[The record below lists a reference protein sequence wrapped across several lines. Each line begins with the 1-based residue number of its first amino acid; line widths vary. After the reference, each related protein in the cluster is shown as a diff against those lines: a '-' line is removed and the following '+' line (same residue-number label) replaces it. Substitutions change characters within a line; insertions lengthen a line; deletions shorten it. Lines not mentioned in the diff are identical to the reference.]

1 MMKTKNNP
9 KMKQS
14 LLRWSRLC
22 MTSGSAAR
30 RENKEKASLEILTM
44 KKALKSHLHVNQ
56 ITSFTLHLKTQ
67 VKLKN
72 RQRDTNLLKFLLNL
86 R

>member
-1 MMKTKNNP
+1 
-9 KMKQS
+9 
-14 LLRWSRLC
+14 
-22 MTSGSAAR
+22 MTSGSVAR
-30 RENKEKASLEILTM
+30 RENKEKVSLEILTM

-72 RQRDTNLLKFLLNL
+72 LQRNTNLLKFLLNL

>member
-1 MMKTKNNP
+1 MKMKNKP
-9 KMKQS
+9 KIKQS

-30 RENKEKASLEILTM
+30 RENKEKANLEILTM
-44 KKALKSHLHVNQ
+44 KKALKSHLHTNPT
-56 ITSFTLHLKTQ
+56 TSFTLHLKTQ

-72 RQRDTNLLKFLLNL
+72 RQRNTNLLKFLLNL

>member
-1 MMKTKNNP
+1 MIKMKNNP

-22 MTSGSAAR
+22 TTSGSVAR
-30 RENKEKASLEILTM
+30 RENKEKANLEILTM
-44 KKALKSHLHVNQ
+44 KKALKSHLHANP

-67 VKLKN
+67 VELKN
-72 RQRDTNLLKFLLNL
+72 H
-86 R
+86 